1 MAGQLQIALLG
12 PFNVMHNRQAV
23 TAFESNKVRGL
34 LIYLA
39 VMRGSQPRA
48 VLATLLW
55 PNHDETNART
65 NLRQAL
71 YQLRRTL

>member
-1 MAGQLQIALLG
+1 MSLIFNSVFTMAGQLQIALLG
-12 PFNVMHNRQAV
+12 PFNVMHNRQVV

-48 VLATLLW
+48 VLA
-55 PNHDETNART
+55 
-65 NLRQAL
+65 AL
-71 YQLRRTL
+71 QEIFAS